1 MNSILVA
8 TIVFCSALGGAV
20 VGMFLQRVLPEKH
33 LQPDTK
39 EIVRLGTGLIAT
51 MAALVLG
58 LLVSAAKSSF
68 DQEASSFRQLAL
80 NVVLLDRTLA
90 QFGEEATPA
99 RAQLKRTITQT
110 VETIW
115 PADAANGSSGMDDER
130 ITTEG
135 AALLDALRGLT
146 PRDELQQ
153 TLKATALQLSTD
165 LMRDRWRLS
174 QSSEGSL
181 PPPFLV
187 VLAFWLAV
195 LFGSFGLYSPRNA
208 LAFAALVVCAA
219 SVAGAVFLI
228 VDLDQPFDGLV
239 KVSSS
244 SMRDALSKLG
254 K

>member
-8 TIVFCSALGGAV
+8 TIVFGSALGGAIF
-20 VGMFLQRVLPEKH
+20 GLFLQLVLPEKYFEH
-33 LQPDTK
+33 QTK
-39 EIVRLGTGLIAT
+39 EVVRLGTGLIAT

-58 LLVSAAKSSF
+58 LLVSTAKSSF
-68 DQEASSFRQLAL
+68 DEEVNNFRQLSL
-80 NVVLLDRTLA
+80 NFVVLDRTLA
-90 QFGEEATPA
+90 NYGQDAGPA
-99 RAQLKRTITQT
+99 RAQLKRTIAQT
-110 VETIW
+110 VDSLW
-115 PADAANGSSGMDDER
+115 PERPTGESSRIDDVR
-130 ITTEG
+130 ITAEG
-135 AALLDALRGLT
+135 SALVDAIRGLS
-146 PRDELQQ
+146 PHDESQQ
-153 TLKATALQLSTD
+153 TLKSASLQLCTE

-174 QSSEGSL
+174 QKSESSL
-181 PPPFLV
+181 PLPFLV

-195 LFGSFGLYSPRNA
+195 LFGSFGLFSPRNA

-244 SMRDALSKLG
+244 SLRDAFSKLG